1 MSKKV
6 EYELYIGDIAWFVN
20 KNNRSFAFDKIGKM
34 EIDSKDLL
42 MYTLENSGL
51 KYNSTEIG
59 VNLFVERPKDYSG
72 TVVVRK
78 ALSKFI
84 DKPLFDTFAKEWML
98 VSSIDE
104 EHIVLVDSK
113 GNRRSISMVGYG
125 SCWGLLETEV
135 I

>member
-6 EYELYIGDIAWFVN
+6 EYELYIGDTAWYVN
-20 KNNRSFAFDKIGKM
+20 KNNRSFEFDKIGKM

-42 MYTLENSGL
+42 MYTLENTGL

-59 VNLFVERPKDYSG
+59 VNLFVERPKDYAG

-78 ALSKFI
+78 LLTKFI
-84 DKPLFDTFAKEWML
+84 DKPLFDTFAKEW
-98 VSSIDE
+98 
-104 EHIVLVDSK
+104 VLLNYLDDNYIILIDSK
-113 GNRRSISMVGYG
+113 GGNRSISMVGYG
-125 SCWGLLETEV
+125 SCWGLSETEV

>member
-6 EYELYIGDIAWFVN
+6 EYELYIGDTAWYVN
-20 KNNRSFAFDKIGKM
+20 KNNRSFEFDKIGKM

-42 MYTLENSGL
+42 MYTLENTGL

-59 VNLFVERPKDYSG
+59 INLFVERPKDYAG

-78 ALSKFI
+78 LLTKFI
-84 DKPLFDTFAKEWML
+84 DKPLFDTFSKEWAL
-98 VSSIDE
+98 LNDISE
-104 EHIVLVDSK
+104 EYVVLVDAD
-113 GNRRSISMVGYG
+113 GEIHSISMVGYG
-125 SCWGLLETEV
+125 SCWGLSETEV